1 MLAAERQARIVEEIH
16 RRGAVRVIEFAQML
30 GVSDMTIR
38 RDLDALAQQG
48 LLDKVHGG
56 ATRRVGARTEEPGFE
71 AKSSRQQPEKEA
83 IAKAAAELVSPRH
96 RGRPVR
102 RHHDMGARARAARG
116 RRPHDR
122 HELDAHRRRA
132 ARPAVAPTRT
142 SCVVGGV
149 RTPSDALVGPIAV
162 SALGQLHLD
171 IVFLGVHGM
180 AETAGF
186 TTPNL
191 LEADTDRALVDGR
204 PAARGARRPHEVGH
218 RRAVHDRPS
227 RRRRRRDL
235 RRGAARGRHAPPSP
249 SRSTRCGSCPGR
261 RGVAGETHRR
271 RGSRTAGRSSTS
283 TTTARRRA

>member
-56 ATRRVGARTEEPGFE
+56 ATRRSASTEEPGFE
-71 AKSSRQQPEKEA
+71 AKSLRQLPEKEA
-83 IAKAAAELVSPRH
+83 IAKTAAELVSPGTAVGLSAGTTTWALAH
-96 RGRPVR
+96 
-102 RHHDMGARARAARG
+102 ALRAVDGLTIVTNSMRIADVL
-116 RRPHDR
+116 H
-122 HELDAHRRRA
+122 
-132 ARPAVAPTRT
+132 ARPSTDQNV
-142 SCVVGGV
+142 VVGGV

-162 SALGQLHLD
+162 SALAQLHLD

-191 LEADTDRALVDGR
+191 LEADTDRALVK
-204 PAARGARRPHEVGH
+204 A
-218 RRAVHDRPS
+218 
-227 RRRRRRDL
+227 
-235 RRGAARGRHAPPSP
+235 
-249 SRSTRCGSCPGR
+249 GR
-261 RGVAGETHRR
+261 RLIVLADHTKWGTVGLSTIARLEDADIVISDDGLPEEAVATLSEHVEEVLLVPVGEA
-271 RGSRTAGRSSTS
+271 SR
-283 TTTARRRA
+283 